1 MKPYVSVLL
10 LLGAVSSVSAQPA
23 TSTNV
28 TAPAP
33 PISAP
38 TAFEPRAFTGLSD
51 VNVGKSESGNETIEL
66 MFTGPAPVVN
76 LTQSEK
82 SISLDLGAAVVDPML
97 LQKQLPPAIRL
108 VPKGP
113 HNTTRVEVSLVKP
126 VSVQAFQTSSK
137 YVMELASKDK
147 PASAKST
154 ATKSYMGRP
163 ISFNFQ
169 DVPVRTVLQLIAED
183 ANMNIVVSDTVQGN
197 VTLRLVNVAWDQALD
212 IVLQAKG
219 LDQRRNNKVIWVGP
233 QDEIAK
239 MEQAKEDARIALENR
254 VDLETV
260 YIPVNYHSATAIYKS
275 LTEKQ
280 DGGAEKADTENSFL
294 SSRGRLVAD
303 ERTNTLII
311 SDIPKK
317 IQQLREIVT
326 AIDRPVD
333 QVLIEARLVIATDS
347 FARDLGA
354 RFGVFGQRQGTGNT
368 QTIGGS
374 LDNNNTNTRG
384 LNVNLPAGTFTNSNP
399 GSLAYTLLGRN
410 FSLDVELTAMQEESK
425 GEVISNPRLITSNQR
440 EGVIRQGK
448 EIGYVTITGGTNGGA
463 ATPSVEFKE
472 ALLELKVTPTITN
485 DNRVFLNLNVKKDEV
500 DQFLDLGDYGA
511 VPQINKREINTA
523 VLVEDGQTVVIGGV
537 YEFTDRNSLAKVPFL
552 GDIPF
557 LGNLFKKRGRSKEKA
572 ELLVFITP
580 HTMLVGQRADPNS
593 VLSQTR

>member
-1 MKPYVSVLL
+1 MKSYLSALL
-10 LLGAVSSVSAQPA
+10 LCVAAPSVYAQSAP
-23 TSTNV
+23 STNV

-38 TAFEPRAFTGLSD
+38 LTPGPRFFTGLSD
-51 VNVGKSESGNETIEL
+51 VSVGKSETGNETVEL
-66 MFTGPAPVVN
+66 MFTGPAPIVN
-76 LTQSEK
+76 LKQSEK
-82 SISLDLGAAVVDPML
+82 NIALDLGSAVIDPLL
-97 LQKQLPPAIRL
+97 LQKQLPAAVRL

-113 HNTTRVEVSLVKP
+113 HNTTRVDVSLAKP
-126 VSVQAFQTSSK
+126 VSVQAFQTSTK
-137 YVMELASKDK
+137 YVMELTSKDKPATSK
-147 PASAKST
+147 PASAKSY
-154 ATKSYMGRP
+154 SGRP

-233 QDEIAK
+233 QEEIAK

-260 YIPVNYHSATAIYKS
+260 YIPVNYHSATTIYKS

-280 DGGAEKADTENSFL
+280 DGGAEKGDTENSFL

-317 IQQLREIVT
+317 IQQLREIVN

-374 LDNNNTNTRG
+374 LVNNETNTRG

-448 EIGYVTITGGTNGGA
+448 EIGYVTITGSGTGA

-552 GDIPF
+552 GDLPF

>member
-1 MKPYVSVLL
+1 MKTYLPVLIL
-10 LLGAVSSVSAQPA
+10 IGVAFTSNVLAQGSS
-23 TSTNV
+23 NNL

-33 PISAP
+33 PVSAP
-38 TAFEPRAFTGLSD
+38 VMYQPVRFAGLSD
-51 VNVGKSESGNETIEL
+51 ITVTKDTEGSDAIEL
-66 MFTGPAPVVN
+66 IFSGPSPVVN
-76 LTQSEK
+76 LKNYDQRVV
-82 SISLDLGAAVVDPML
+82 LDLGSTNIDPL
-97 LQKQLPPAIRL
+97 LLEKQLPPAVRL
-108 VPKGP
+108 IPKGAN
-113 HNTTRVEVSLVKP
+113 NTTQVEIGLAKP
-126 VSVQAFQTSSK
+126 AISQAFQTGSK
-137 YVMELASKDK
+137 YVLALKAKDRPQSSK
-147 PASAKST
+147 T
-154 ATKSYMGRP
+154 TVKSYNGRP

-183 ANMNIVVSDTVQGN
+183 ANMNIVVSDNVQGN
-197 VTLRLVNVAWDQALD
+197 VTLRLVNVPWDQALD

-254 VDLETV
+254 VDLETA
-260 YIPVNYHSATAIYKS
+260 YIPINYHSAMNIYKS

-280 DGGAEKADTENSFL
+280 GGAEKADTENSFL

-354 RFGVFGQRQGTGNT
+354 RFGVFGQRQGSGNT
-368 QTIGGS
+368 STIGGS
-374 LDNNNTNTRG
+374 LENNNSNTRG
-384 LNVNLPAGTFTNSNP
+384 LNVNLPAGTFTNSSP

-448 EIGYVTITGGTNGGA
+448 EIGYVTITGGSNGAA

-537 YEFTDRNSLAKVPFL
+537 YELSL
-552 GDIPF
+552 IH
-557 LGNLFKKRGRSKEKA
+557 
-572 ELLVFITP
+572 I
-580 HTMLVGQRADPNS
+580 
-593 VLSQTR
+593 